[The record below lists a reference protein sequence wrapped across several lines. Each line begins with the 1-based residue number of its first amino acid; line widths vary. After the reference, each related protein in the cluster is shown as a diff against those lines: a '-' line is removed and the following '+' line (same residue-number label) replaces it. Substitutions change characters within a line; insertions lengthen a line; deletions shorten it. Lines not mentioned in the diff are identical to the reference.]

1 MRQRDQ
7 KSETRPAA
15 ATAPGLK
22 VMTPME
28 SAAKILAEV
37 GQRGNLAGLGDWAA
51 KSDLVAV
58 TGRSRDWLEKN
69 AAAGRIARRLE
80 VDQAARRVRS
90 LYCTAD
96 VQQLLEAA
104 R

>member
-1 MRQRDQ
+1 MHQHDKR
-7 KSETRPAA
+7 ETRSVAA
-15 ATAPGLK
+15 DPGLR

-28 SAAKILAEV
+28 SAAAILAEV

-90 LYCTAD
+90 LYSTAD

>member
-1 MRQRDQ
+1 MRQSDP
-7 KSETRPAA
+7 KMETRSVAA
-15 ATAPGLK
+15 DPGLR